1 MIGYGPGHVKALD
14 QISMVQRVRTATH
27 PATPP
32 LPASIGINMRN
43 RRPPICFLLKSLT
56 KIRDTLY
63 HFELAQLQRR
73 NDLRAASPVRRHERR
88 RKRPHERRS
97 APLTRFAV
105 HSTLTQQDT
114 TMKKFGSMLNGA
126 RRALK
131 LSKTVAMGAAVAAA
145 VSLSQG
151 ALAADAKIPVVA
163 AENFYGDV
171 VQQLGGE
178 RVDVTSIL
186 SNPDQDPHLFEAS
199 PKTARALQHASLVV
213 YNGADYDP
221 WMAKLLAA
229 SKGSSRTT
237 IVAAELTGKKS
248 GDNPHLWYDPAT
260 MPKVARAVSAAL
272 VAADP
277 AHKSAYDAN
286 LAKFLDSLKPID
298 AKVADLHGRYAGVPV
313 TATEPVFG
321 YMSDAVGLS
330 MRNLRFQMATMNDT
344 EASAADIAAFE
355 RDLREKRVRVL
366 IYNSQ
371 ATEALTKR
379 MLKLAQQS
387 KVPTLSVTETEPA
400 GKTYQTWMLTQ
411 LDALGTALGA
421 ADAGGANA
429 AAATAKGKTQ

>member
-1 MIGYGPGHVKALD
+1 M
-14 QISMVQRVRTATH
+14 
-27 PATPP
+27 
-32 LPASIGINMRN
+32 
-43 RRPPICFLLKSLT
+43 
-56 KIRDTLY
+56 KII
-63 HFELAQLQRR
+63 
-73 NDLRAASPVRRHERR
+73 
-88 RKRPHERRS
+88 
-97 APLTRFAV
+97 
-105 HSTLTQQDT
+105 
-114 TMKKFGSMLNGA
+114 GSMWTEA

-131 LSKTVAMGAAVAAA
+131 LSTYVAAGAAALA
-145 VSLSQG
+145 LGHG
-151 ALAADAKIPVVA
+151 ALAAEAKIPVVA

-171 VQQLGGE
+171 VQQLGGD
-178 RVDVTSIL
+178 RVEVTSIL

-229 SKGSSRTT
+229 SKSAKRTT
-237 IVAAELTGKKS
+237 IVAAEIVGKKS
-248 GDNPHLWYDPAT
+248 GDNPHLWYEPST
-260 MPKVARAVSAAL
+260 MPAVARAVSAAL

-298 AKVADLHGRYAGVPV
+298 AKVAELHGRYAGVPA

-321 YMSDAVGLS
+321 YMSDAVGLT
-330 MRNLRFQMATMNDT
+330 MRNLHFQMATMNNT

-387 KVPTLSVTETEPA
+387 KVPTMSVTETEPA

-411 LDALGTALGA
+411 LDGLSKALA
-421 ADAGGANA
+421 AGEAGSASA
-429 AAATAKGKTQ
+429 SATKGKTQ

>member
-1 MIGYGPGHVKALD
+1 MNKV
-14 QISMVQRVRTATH
+14 V
-27 PATPP
+27 
-32 LPASIGINMRN
+32 
-43 RRPPICFLLKSLT
+43 
-56 KIRDTLY
+56 
-63 HFELAQLQRR
+63 
-73 NDLRAASPVRRHERR
+73 
-88 RKRPHERRS
+88 
-97 APLTRFAV
+97 
-105 HSTLTQQDT
+105 
-114 TMKKFGSMLNGA
+114 SMLNRA

-131 LSKTVAMGAAVAAA
+131 LSKYVAVGATVLALGHGAFAT
-145 VSLSQG
+145 
-151 ALAADAKIPVVA
+151 DAKIPVVA

-171 VQQLGGE
+171 VQQLGGD

-229 SKGSSRTT
+229 SKSTTRTT
-237 IVAAELTGKKS
+237 VVAAELTGKKG
-248 GDNPHLWYDPAT
+248 GDNPHLWYNPAT
-260 MPKVARAVSAAL
+260 MPKVARAVNAAL

-277 AHKSAYDAN
+277 AHKSAYHAN

-298 AKVADLHGRYAGVPV
+298 AKVAELHGRYAGVPV

-330 MRNLRFQMATMNDT
+330 MRNLRFQLAAMNDT

-387 KVPTLSVTETEPA
+387 QVPTMSVTETEPA

-411 LDALGTALGA
+411 LDALGTALAAGEASGA
-421 ADAGGANA
+421 GAS
-429 AAATAKGKTQ
+429 TGKGKTQ

>member
-1 MIGYGPGHVKALD
+1 MKLLGTTSFGA
-14 QISMVQRVRTATH
+14 QRAQKL
-27 PATPP
+27 A
-32 LPASIGINMRN
+32 
-43 RRPPICFLLKSLT
+43 RRI
-56 KIRDTLY
+56 
-63 HFELAQLQRR
+63 
-73 NDLRAASPVRRHERR
+73 AAS
-88 RKRPHERRS
+88 
-97 APLTRFAV
+97 A
-105 HSTLTQQDT
+105 
-114 TMKKFGSMLNGA
+114 
-126 RRALK
+126 
-131 LSKTVAMGAAVAAA
+131 
-145 VSLSQG
+145 
-151 ALAADAKIPVVA
+151 ALAAGVSFGHAAFAGEAKIPVVA

-171 VQQLGGE
+171 IQQLGGE

-229 SKGSSRTT
+229 SKGTQRTT
-237 IVAAELTGKKS
+237 IVAAELTGRKA

-286 LAKFLDSLKPID
+286 LAKFLDSLKPVD
-298 AKVADLHGRYAGVPV
+298 AKVAELRAHYAGVPV

-330 MRNLRFQMATMNDT
+330 MRNLRFQLATMNDT

-387 KVPTLSVTETEPA
+387 QVPTMSVTETEPA

-411 LDALGTALGA
+411 LDALGTALAAGA
-421 ADAGGANA
+421 GS
-429 AAATAKGKTQ
+429 K

>member
-1 MIGYGPGHVKALD
+1 
-14 QISMVQRVRTATH
+14 
-27 PATPP
+27 
-32 LPASIGINMRN
+32 
-43 RRPPICFLLKSLT
+43 
-56 KIRDTLY
+56 
-63 HFELAQLQRR
+63 
-73 NDLRAASPVRRHERR
+73 
-88 RKRPHERRS
+88 
-97 APLTRFAV
+97 
-105 HSTLTQQDT
+105 
-114 TMKKFGSMLNGA
+114 MKKIGSMLFGA

-131 LSKTVAMGAAVAAA
+131 LSKYVATAAA
-145 VSLSQG
+145 VCAFSHN
-151 ALAADAKIPVVA
+151 AFAADAKIPVVA

-171 VQQLGGE
+171 VRQLGGD

-229 SKGSSRTT
+229 SKNTKRTA
-237 IVAAELTGKKS
+237 IVAADLVGKKS

-260 MPKVARAVSAAL
+260 MPKVARAVSEAL

-298 AKVADLHGRYAGVPV
+298 AKVAELRGRYAGVPV

-321 YMSDAVGLS
+321 YMSDALGLT

-344 EASAADIAAFE
+344 EASAADIATFE

-371 ATEALTKR
+371 ATEALTQR

-387 KVPTLSVTETEPA
+387 KVPAMSVTETETA
-400 GKTYQTWMLTQ
+400 GNTYQTWMLTQ
-411 LDALGTALGA
+411 LDALGTALA
-421 ADAGGANA
+421 AGDAGGSKA
-429 AAATAKGKTQ
+429 AAASSVKGKTQ

>member
-1 MIGYGPGHVKALD
+1 
-14 QISMVQRVRTATH
+14 
-27 PATPP
+27 
-32 LPASIGINMRN
+32 
-43 RRPPICFLLKSLT
+43 
-56 KIRDTLY
+56 
-63 HFELAQLQRR
+63 
-73 NDLRAASPVRRHERR
+73 
-88 RKRPHERRS
+88 
-97 APLTRFAV
+97 
-105 HSTLTQQDT
+105 
-114 TMKKFGSMLNGA
+114 MKKTGTVL
-126 RRALK
+126 
-131 LSKTVAMGAAVAAA
+131 LSRYVAAVTAAFA
-145 VSLSQG
+145 LSH
-151 ALAADAKIPVVA
+151 AAFAADGKIPVVA

-171 VQQLGGE
+171 VKQLGGD

-229 SKGSSRTT
+229 STGKNGTNGAMRTT

-260 MPKVARAVSAAL
+260 MPKVARAVNEAL
-272 VAADP
+272 VAADA

-286 LAKFLDSLKPID
+286 LAKFLASLKPMD
-298 AKVADLHGRYAGVPV
+298 TKVAELHGRYAGTPV

-321 YMSDAVGLS
+321 YMSDALGLA
-330 MRNLRFQMATMNDT
+330 MRNARFQMAAMNDT

-387 KVPTLSVTETEPA
+387 NVPTVSVTETQPA
-400 GKTYQTWMLTQ
+400 GSTYQTWMLRQ
-411 LDALGTALGA
+411 LDALGAALEKGN
-421 ADAGGANA
+421 AGGAASAKA
-429 AAATAKGKTQ
+429 AVSGVKGKTQ

>member
-1 MIGYGPGHVKALD
+1 MNKV
-14 QISMVQRVRTATH
+14 V
-27 PATPP
+27 
-32 LPASIGINMRN
+32 
-43 RRPPICFLLKSLT
+43 
-56 KIRDTLY
+56 
-63 HFELAQLQRR
+63 
-73 NDLRAASPVRRHERR
+73 
-88 RKRPHERRS
+88 
-97 APLTRFAV
+97 
-105 HSTLTQQDT
+105 
-114 TMKKFGSMLNGA
+114 SMLNRA

-131 LSKTVAMGAAVAAA
+131 LSKYVAVGAAAFV
-145 VSLSQG
+145 LGHG
-151 ALAADAKIPVVA
+151 AFAADAKIPVVA

-171 VQQLGGE
+171 VQQLGGD

-229 SKGSSRTT
+229 SKSATRTT
-237 IVAAELTGKKS
+237 VVAAELTGKKG

-298 AKVADLHGRYAGVPV
+298 AKVAELHGRYAGVPV
-313 TATEPVFG
+313 TATEPIFG
-321 YMSDAVGLS
+321 YMSDAVGLT
-330 MRNLRFQMATMNDT
+330 MRNLRFQLAAMNDT

-387 KVPTLSVTETEPA
+387 QVPTMSVTETEPA
-400 GKTYQTWMLTQ
+400 GKTWQTWMLTQ
-411 LDALGTALGA
+411 LDALGTALAAGEASGA
-421 ADAGGANA
+421 GAS
-429 AAATAKGKTQ
+429 TGKGKTQ

>member
-1 MIGYGPGHVKALD
+1 
-14 QISMVQRVRTATH
+14 
-27 PATPP
+27 
-32 LPASIGINMRN
+32 
-43 RRPPICFLLKSLT
+43 
-56 KIRDTLY
+56 
-63 HFELAQLQRR
+63 
-73 NDLRAASPVRRHERR
+73 
-88 RKRPHERRS
+88 
-97 APLTRFAV
+97 
-105 HSTLTQQDT
+105 
-114 TMKKFGSMLNGA
+114 MKKFGSMLNEVQ
-126 RRALK
+126 RALK
-131 LSKTVAMGAAVAAA
+131 LSKHVAVGAAA
-145 VSLSQG
+145 VFAFSHD

-178 RVDVTSIL
+178 HVDVTSIL

-229 SKGSSRTT
+229 STGTKRVT
-237 IVAAELTGKKS
+237 IVAADLTGKKG

-260 MPKVARAVSAAL
+260 MPKVARAVTEAL

-298 AKVADLHGRYAGVPV
+298 ARVADLHSRYAGVPV

-330 MRNLRFQMATMNDT
+330 MRNLRFQLATMNDT

-355 RDLREKRVRVL
+355 RDLRERRVRVL

-387 KVPTLSVTETEPA
+387 KVPAMSVTETEPA

-411 LDALGTALGA
+411 LDALSAALA
-421 ADAGGANA
+421 AGDANGANA
-429 AAATAKGKTQ
+429 AAPASKGKTP

>member
-1 MIGYGPGHVKALD
+1 MKKNN
-14 QISMVQRVRTATH
+14 SMWK
-27 PATPP
+27 
-32 LPASIGINMRN
+32 
-43 RRPPICFLLKSLT
+43 F
-56 KIRDTLY
+56 
-63 HFELAQLQRR
+63 
-73 NDLRAASPVRRHERR
+73 
-88 RKRPHERRS
+88 
-97 APLTRFAV
+97 LTRTVASTVFVFASGQAA
-105 HSTLTQQDT
+105 HAQDT
-114 TMKKFGSMLNGA
+114 
-126 RRALK
+126 
-131 LSKTVAMGAAVAAA
+131 
-145 VSLSQG
+145 
-151 ALAADAKIPVVA
+151 KIPVVA

-171 VQQLGGE
+171 VQQLGGD

-229 SKGSSRTT
+229 SKGAKRTV
-237 IVAAELTGKKS
+237 IVAADLTGKKG
-248 GDNPHLWYDPAT
+248 GDNPHLWYDPQT
-260 MPKVARAVSAAL
+260 MPKVARAVSEAL

-298 AKVADLHGRYAGVPV
+298 AKVAGLRSRYAGVPV

-321 YMSDAVGLS
+321 YMSDAIGLS

-387 KVPTLSVTETEPA
+387 KVPTMSVTETEPA

-411 LDALGTALGA
+411 LDALGTALA
-421 ADAGGANA
+421 AGDAGGANA
-429 AAATAKGKTQ
+429 AASTAKGKTP